1 MICMDD
7 QQKHC
12 DASRL
17 IASDGTSPDETREGQ
32 AERFLRESGLL
43 RRWTAQAM
51 AIQLEEIFA
60 DEGLHLRR
68 MKQRGGALKLKIA
81 FPPGRQPSFKPKL
94 GYALRA
100 VIKRTGNTVRQFCHH
115 VGSKR
120 SVTVWVVPN

>member
-1 MICMDD
+1 MND
-7 QQKHC
+7 QKKHC
-12 DASRL
+12 DESRL
-17 IASDGTSPDETREGQ
+17 IASDGTSLDEARESE
-32 AERFLRESGLL
+32 AERFVRESGLL

-94 GYALRA
+94 GHALRA
-100 VIKRTGNTVRQFCHH
+100 MIKRTGHIVLQFCYH
-115 VGSKR
+115 VSANR
-120 SVTVWVVPN
+120 RIVSLWVVPE